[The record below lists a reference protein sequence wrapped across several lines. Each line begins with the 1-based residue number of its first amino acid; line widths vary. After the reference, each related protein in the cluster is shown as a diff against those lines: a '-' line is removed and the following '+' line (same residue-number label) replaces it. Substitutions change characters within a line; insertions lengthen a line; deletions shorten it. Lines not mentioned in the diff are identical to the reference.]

1 MSDSV
6 PPSERRTGVRYLAC
20 YPASIVRDD
29 GSQRDSLIRD
39 ISISGVLLLV
49 NTSKLKADDKI
60 DLRLFISDDFNTYR
74 RATGKV
80 VRVEDLPPGSMPWS
94 HRVAVKFDEVLVQYQ
109 DEIDAFKDKSETI
122 GWIR

>member
-49 NTSKLKADDKI
+49 NTTRLRPDDKI
-60 DLRLFISDDFNTYR
+60 ELRLFISDDFNKFH
-74 RATGKV
+74 RATGRI
-80 VRVEDLPPGSMPWS
+80 VRVEELPPGSMPWS
-94 HRVAVKFDEVLVQYQ
+94 HKVAVKFDEVLVQYQ
-109 DEIDAFKDKSETI
+109 AEIDAFKEKSESI
-122 GWIR
+122 DWIR